1 MTLLRVTLF
10 GFLYFLKLNIFKLSK
25 VKKIE
30 VEKDRVLYARDLFRG
45 FGRGIIERTN
55 AEVEVI
61 YEDEEEFKSL
71 SMEEPMVLIS
81 NHQSNI
87 DIPLIQGYFPFVP
100 GFMAKKEM
108 ETWMFFKT
116 WIPLTNSIFIDRK
129 NPREGI
135 KAIRK
140 SVKLIKDGYPM
151 LVFPEGTRSDSGM
164 IGEFKNGGF
173 KVAID
178 SKAKII
184 PITLK
189 GTYDIQNKK
198 SIKMFKNKNVKLV
211 IGKIIDTKDYDR
223 EGLKNIH
230 NVVKEI
236 ILNNY
241 NKY

>member
-10 GFLYFLKLNIFKLSK
+10 GFLYFFKLNIFNLSK

-30 VEKDRVLYARDLFRG
+30 GEKKRVLYARSLFRA

-55 AEVEVI
+55 AKVEVI
-61 YEDEEEFKSL
+61 YEDENEFKAL
-71 SMEEPMVLIS
+71 SMDEPMVLIS

-87 DIPLIQGYFPFVP
+87 DIPTIQGYFPFMP

-116 WIPLTNSIFIDRK
+116 WIPITNCIFIDRK
-129 NPREGI
+129 NPREAI
-135 KAIRK
+135 KAIRQ
-140 SVKLIKDGYPM
+140 SVKFIKNGYPM
-151 LVFPEGTRSDSGM
+151 LVFPEGTRSDDGE

-173 KVAID
+173 KLAID

-198 SIKMFKNKNVKLV
+198 SVKMFKNKHVKLI
-211 IGKIIDTKDYDR
+211 IGKTVDTKDYDK

-230 NVVKEI
+230 NIVKEKI
-236 ILNNY
+236 VNNY

>member
-1 MTLLRVTLF
+1 MALLKVTLF

-30 VEKDRVLYARDLFRG
+30 NEKDRTFYARGLFRE
-45 FGRGIIERTN
+45 FGKGIIQRTN
-55 AEVEVI
+55 SIVEVI
-61 YEDEEEFKSL
+61 YEDEDDFKSL
-71 SMEEPMVLIS
+71 SIDEPIVLIS

-87 DIPLIQGYFPFVP
+87 DIPTIQGYFPFVP

-108 ETWMFFKT
+108 ETWLFFKT
-116 WIPLTNSIFIDRK
+116 WMPITNSIFIDRK

-151 LVFPEGTRSDSGM
+151 LVFPEGTRSEDGK
-164 IGEFKNGGF
+164 IGVFKNGGF

-198 SIKMFKNKNVKLV
+198 SIKIFKNKNVKLI
-211 IGKIIDTKDYDR
+211 IGKIVDTKDYDK

-230 NVVKEI
+230 NIVKEI
-236 ILNNY
+236 IVNNY
-241 NKY
+241 NK

>member
-1 MTLLRVTLF
+1 MTLFRVTLF
-10 GFLYFLKLNIFKLSK
+10 GFLYFLRLNIFKLSK

-30 VEKDRVLYARDLFRG
+30 DEKERIFYARGLFRA

-55 AEVEVI
+55 AVVEVI

-71 SMEEPMVLIS
+71 SMDEPMVLIS

-87 DIPLIQGYFPFVP
+87 DIPAIQGYFPFIP

-108 ETWMFFKT
+108 ETWLFFKT
-116 WIPLTNSIFIDRK
+116 WMPITNSIFIDRQ

-140 SVKLIKDGYPM
+140 SVKIIKDGYPM
-151 LVFPEGTRSDSGM
+151 LVFPEGTRSNTGKV
-164 IGEFKNGGF
+164 GEFKNGGF

-178 SKAKII
+178 SKAIII

-189 GTYDIQNKK
+189 GTYDIQNNK
-198 SIKMFKNKNVKLV
+198 SIKIFKNKNVKLT
-211 IGKIIDTKDYDR
+211 IGKIVDTKDYDK

-230 NVVKEI
+230 NIVKDI
-236 ILNNY
+236 IVNNY
-241 NKY
+241 NK